1 MNIVHF
7 INSLET
13 KGGAEHLVCEYVEKD
28 GHKVVT
34 LHEIK
39 RSLWRLK
46 DLHSII
52 NLLKSADIIH
62 VHLFPCLY
70 YGFFLKIFFRKNI
83 VFTEHNSWNR
93 RRKFKL
99 IRLIEKFIYRKYDR
113 ITCISQGTLDALVDW
128 IGLSENVVLVE
139 NGVDLSKSYFKLP
152 KKKQNQRLTL
162 LMIGRFTDQKNQDLL
177 IQYVFDNPETNLILV
192 GDGYRLEQCKKY
204 VEGHNLRDRVTFV
217 APQPHPITLSDVPDL
232 YIQCSHWEGFGLT
245 VIEAISDGIPAI
257 GSAVPGLGSIL
268 DNFISFD
275 NSLKSLSI
283 AIEEFKLQQDYL
295 IRQKKEITKYDFQRH
310 LEKLEKIYIN
320 VIH

>member
-139 NGVDLSKSYFKLP
+139 NGVDLSKSYFK
-152 KKKQNQRLTL
+152 
-162 LMIGRFTDQKNQDLL
+162 
-177 IQYVFDNPETNLILV
+177 
-192 GDGYRLEQCKKY
+192 
-204 VEGHNLRDRVTFV
+204 
-217 APQPHPITLSDVPDL
+217 
-232 YIQCSHWEGFGLT
+232 
-245 VIEAISDGIPAI
+245 
-257 GSAVPGLGSIL
+257 
-268 DNFISFD
+268 
-275 NSLKSLSI
+275 
-283 AIEEFKLQQDYL
+283 
-295 IRQKKEITKYDFQRH
+295 
-310 LEKLEKIYIN
+310 
-320 VIH
+320 